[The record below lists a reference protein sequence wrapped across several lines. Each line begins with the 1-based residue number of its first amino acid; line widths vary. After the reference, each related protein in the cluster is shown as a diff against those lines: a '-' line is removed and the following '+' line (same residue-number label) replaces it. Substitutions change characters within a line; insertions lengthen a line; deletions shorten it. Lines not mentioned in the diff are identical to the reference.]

1 MYRIHLGEE
10 QSQIKTL
17 NWAITV
23 FDFQA
28 VIIFFCL
35 FHFESYLYMFS

>member
-17 NWAITV
+17 NWAIII

-28 VIIFFCL
+28 VIIIIIFFCFISNL
-35 FHFESYLYMFS
+35 L